1 MDERAPTRR
10 RFYYSINEVQLLMRC
25 AAQLQ
30 RNATASILG
39 VLGLLSSAPELW
51 RFSFFVI
58 CFALGQLRLCYTAV
72 AMTGTGLEE
81 YVFTVGPPRGNSN
94 QELLLP

>member
-58 CFALGQLRLCYTAV
+58 CFCAGAAAFMLH
-72 AMTGTGLEE
+72 
-81 YVFTVGPPRGNSN
+81 RGGNDLAA
-94 QELLLP
+94 QHAA